1 MKNSPIFAKR
11 MKLVSSESIRNS
23 NKKSTGS
30 NIGTAGAVIKS
41 LYIKNY
47 ALIDELEVTFGS
59 GLNILTG
66 QTGAGKSIIIG
77 ALNAV
82 LGERADTE
90 TVRQGAKKAVVE
102 AVIMT
107 GGTPDPVVG
116 RLLTENEVE
125 GFIGDGGDGTGGDA
139 DDARGDEKREQGD
152 AWSGEQ
158 GGEIILRR
166 EIRSTG
172 SRAFIND
179 TPVNISVL
187 REVGDRLVDLHGQH
201 DHQLLL
207 KQDHHREVIDAL
219 PKVHPN
225 RMAYDETYRQVVR
238 IRKEC
243 DALKRRER
251 ELNEK
256 MELHRFQLRELEAAE
271 LDAEA
276 FEEMEA
282 EMKRL
287 DHAEDLDQKAAMI
300 GELGSDGERSLMDL
314 LSLIEDALE
323 DMAEIE
329 EEFRTYSEELKSARV
344 SFQELLS
351 HTERYRSRI
360 EFNPERLEELR
371 RKQAEVRRLEKK
383 YGRLLPE
390 LIRYR
395 QELEESVNLAE
406 NFDLELEK
414 KENELDASLQLL
426 KKKATALHDERDRSG
441 AALSRQISEALKQL
455 GIPNN
460 QFETHVDWRRDDS
473 GWIEVKG
480 GRVACHS
487 DGPDDV
493 VFFISTNKGESPK
506 PLARIASGG
515 EISRVMLAM
524 KSVIAREQH
533 LPVMIFDEID
543 TGIGGAV
550 AEQVGRTMHDLA
562 EHCQII
568 AITHQ
573 PQIAGQADNHF
584 MVEKQETG
592 DRTATFIRK
601 LDEEA
606 HIRQIA
612 SLMSGADVSDHAVAG
627 AREMVVKARNR
638 RKAG

>member
-11 MKLVSSESIRNS
+11 MTLVSCGA
-23 NKKSTGS
+23 TGE
-30 NIGTAGAVIKS
+30 NNHTTGAVIRS

-47 ALIDELEVTFGS
+47 ALIDEMEVSFGT

-66 QTGAGKSIIIG
+66 QTGAGKSIVIG

-90 TVRQGAKKAVVE
+90 TVREGTSKAVVE
-102 AVIMT
+102 AVIGT
-107 GGTPDPVVG
+107 GGETDPVVS
-116 RLLTENEVE
+116 RLMQEHDLE
-125 GFIGDGGDGTGGDA
+125 DM
-139 DDARGDEKREQGD
+139 
-152 AWSGEQ
+152 S
-158 GGEIILRR
+158 GEIILRR
-166 EIRSTG
+166 EIRPAG

-179 TPVNISVL
+179 TPVKISLL

-207 KQDHHREVIDAL
+207 RQDHHREVIDAL
-219 PKVHPN
+219 PGVSSHK
-225 RMAYDETYRQVVR
+225 RTYDEAYRKVLHL
-238 IRKEC
+238 RKER
-243 DALKRRER
+243 DALVRKER

-256 MELHRFQLRELEAAE
+256 MELHRFQLRELEAAD
-271 LDAEA
+271 LDEEA
-276 FEEMEA
+276 FAEMEA

-287 DHAEDLDQKAAMI
+287 DHAEDLDQKAALI
-300 GELGSDGERSLMDL
+300 GELGSGGERNLMDL
-314 LSLIEDALE
+314 LGMIQDALG
-323 DMAEIE
+323 DMAEMD
-329 EEFRTYSEELKSARV
+329 EEFRSYTEELRSARV

-360 EFNPERLEELR
+360 EFNPERLEEMR
-371 RKQAEVRRLEKK
+371 RKQAELRRLEKK
-383 YGRLLPE
+383 YGRLLPD

-414 KENELDASLQLL
+414 KETELASAL
-426 KKKATALHDERDRSG
+426 KVLRQSAIELHGQRESSG
-441 AALSRQISEALKQL
+441 AALGDRISEALKKL

-460 QFETHVDWRRDDS
+460 RFETRVMWREGEA
-473 GWIEVKG
+473 GWIEVDGKMI
-480 GRVACHS
+480 ACHA

-493 VFFISTNKGESPK
+493 VFYISTNKGESPK

-550 AEQVGRTMHDLA
+550 AEQVGWTMHDLA
-562 EHCQII
+562 GYCQII

-573 PQIAGQADNHF
+573 PQIAGQADYHF
-584 MVEKQETG
+584 RVEKQESG
-592 DRTATFIRK
+592 ERTVTYIHK
-601 LDEEA
+601 LDDEA
-606 HIRQIA
+606 HIRQVA
-612 SLMSGADVSDHAVAG
+612 SLMSGAEISEHAVAG
-627 AREMVVKARNR
+627 ARVMVQKARNR
-638 RKAG
+638 RKTG

>member
-11 MKLVSSESIRNS
+11 MTLVASGATGA
-23 NKKSTGS
+23 NKHT
-30 NIGTAGAVIKS
+30 TGAVIRS

-47 ALIDELEVTFGS
+47 ALIDELEVSFGT

-82 LGERADTE
+82 LGERAHTE
-90 TVRQGAKKAVVE
+90 TVRQGTSKAIVE
-102 AVIMT
+102 AVIGT
-107 GGTPDPVVG
+107 GADPDPVVS
-116 RLLTENEVE
+116 RLMEEHDVE
-125 GFIGDGGDGTGGDA
+125 HM
-139 DDARGDEKREQGD
+139 
-152 AWSGEQ
+152 

-166 EIRSTG
+166 EIRPTG

-179 TPVNISVL
+179 TPVTISLL

-219 PKVHPN
+219 PGVSSQKN
-225 RMAYDETYRQVVR
+225 TYEDAYRTVMRL
-238 IRKEC
+238 RKER
-243 DALKRRER
+243 DALVRQER
-251 ELNEK
+251 ELNDK
-256 MELHRFQLRELEAAE
+256 MELHRFQLQELVAAD
-271 LDAEA
+271 LDQAA
-276 FEEMEA
+276 YEEMEA

-287 DHAEDLDQKAAMI
+287 DHAEDLDRKAALI
-300 GELGSDGERSLMDL
+300 GELGSDGEHNLMDL
-314 LSLIEDALE
+314 LSLIEEALG
-323 DMAEIE
+323 DMAEMD
-329 EEFRTYSEELKSARV
+329 EEFRSYTEELRSARV

-351 HTERYRSRI
+351 HTELYRSRI
-360 EFNPERLEELR
+360 EFNPERLEKLR
-371 RKQAEVRRLEKK
+371 QKQAEIRRLEKK
-383 YGRLLPE
+383 YGRLLPD

-395 QELEESVNLAE
+395 QELEASVNLAE

-414 KENELDASLQLL
+414 KEKELAAAAKVLRQN
-426 KKKATALHDERDRSG
+426 ALELHGKRETSG
-441 AALSRQISEALKQL
+441 AALGGQISEALKKL

-460 QFETHVDWRRDDS
+460 RFETRVMWRQDDK
-473 GWIEVKG
+473 GWIDVDG
-480 GRVACHS
+480 TMVACHA

-562 EHCQII
+562 GHCQII

-573 PQIAGQADNHF
+573 PQIAGQADHHF
-584 MVEKQETG
+584 KVEKQESG
-592 DRTATFIRK
+592 ERTVTYIHK
-601 LDEEA
+601 LDDEA

-612 SLMSGADVSDHAVAG
+612 SLMSGADLSEHAVAG
-627 AREMVVKARNR
+627 AREMVQKARSR
-638 RKAG
+638 RKTG

>member
-11 MKLVSSESIRNS
+11 MTLVASRATGA
-23 NKKSTGS
+23 NKHT
-30 NIGTAGAVIKS
+30 IGAVIRS

-47 ALIDELEVTFGS
+47 ALIDELEVSFGT

-82 LGERADTE
+82 LGERAHTE
-90 TVRQGAKKAVVE
+90 TVRQGTSKAIVE
-102 AVIMT
+102 AVIGT
-107 GGTPDPVVG
+107 GADPDPVVS
-116 RLLTENEVE
+116 RLMEEHDVE
-125 GFIGDGGDGTGGDA
+125 HM
-139 DDARGDEKREQGD
+139 
-152 AWSGEQ
+152 

-166 EIRSTG
+166 EIRPTG

-179 TPVNISVL
+179 TPVTISLL

-219 PKVHPN
+219 PGVSSQKN
-225 RMAYDETYRQVVR
+225 TYEDAYRTVMRL
-238 IRKEC
+238 RKER
-243 DALKRRER
+243 DALVRQER
-251 ELNEK
+251 ELNDK
-256 MELHRFQLRELEAAE
+256 MELHRFQLQELVAAD
-271 LDAEA
+271 LDQAA
-276 FEEMEA
+276 YEEMVA

-287 DHAEDLDQKAAMI
+287 DHAEDLDRKAALI
-300 GELGSDGERSLMDL
+300 GELGSDGEHNLMDL
-314 LSLIEDALE
+314 LSLIEEALG
-323 DMAEIE
+323 DMAEMD
-329 EEFRTYSEELKSARV
+329 EEFRSYTEELRSARV

-351 HTERYRSRI
+351 HTELYRSRI
-360 EFNPERLEELR
+360 EFNPERLEKLR
-371 RKQAEVRRLEKK
+371 QKQAEIRRLEKK
-383 YGRLLPE
+383 YGRLLPD

-395 QELEESVNLAE
+395 QELEASVNLAE

-414 KENELDASLQLL
+414 KEKELAAAAKVLRQN
-426 KKKATALHDERDRSG
+426 ALELHGKRETSG
-441 AALSRQISEALKQL
+441 AALGGQISEALKKL

-460 QFETHVDWRRDDS
+460 RFETRVMWRQDDK
-473 GWIEVKG
+473 GWIDVDG
-480 GRVACHS
+480 TMVACHA

-562 EHCQII
+562 GHCQII

-573 PQIAGQADNHF
+573 PQIAGQADHHF
-584 MVEKQETG
+584 KVEKQESG
-592 DRTATFIRK
+592 ERTVTYIHK
-601 LDEEA
+601 LDDEA

-612 SLMSGADVSDHAVAG
+612 SLMSGADLSEHAVAG
-627 AREMVVKARNR
+627 AREMVQKARSR
-638 RKAG
+638 RKTG

>member
-11 MKLVSSESIRNS
+11 MTLVAGGA
-23 NKKSTGS
+23 TGV
-30 NIGTAGAVIKS
+30 NCLKTGTVIKS

-47 ALIDELEVTFGS
+47 ALIDELEVSFGI

-90 TVRQGAKKAVVE
+90 TVREGTSKAVVE
-102 AVIMT
+102 AVI
-107 GGTPDPVVG
+107 GTEGEPDPVVS
-116 RLLTENEVE
+116 RLL
-125 GFIGDGGDGTGGDA
+125 D
-139 DDARGDEKREQGD
+139 EQGVEND
-152 AWSGEQ
+152 GS
-158 GGEIILRR
+158 EIILRR
-166 EIRSTG
+166 EIRPAG

-179 TPVNISVL
+179 TPVTISVL

-219 PKVHPN
+219 PGVSARKKSYYE
-225 RMAYDETYRQVVR
+225 AYQTVVR
-238 IRKEC
+238 LRKER
-243 DALKRRER
+243 DALVRQER
-251 ELNEK
+251 ELSEK
-256 MELHRFQLRELEAAE
+256 MELHRFQLRELEAAD
-271 LDAEA
+271 LDEEA
-276 FEEMEA
+276 YQEMEA

-287 DHAEDLDQKAAMI
+287 DHAEDLDQKAALI
-300 GELGSDGERSLMDL
+300 GEMGSEGERNLMDL
-314 LSLIEDALE
+314 LGMIEDALG
-323 DMAEIE
+323 DMAEMDD
-329 EEFRTYSEELKSARV
+329 EFRSYTGELRSARL

-351 HTERYRSRI
+351 HTERYRARI

-371 RKQAEVRRLEKK
+371 QKQAEIRRLEKK
-383 YGRLLPE
+383 YGRLLPD

-395 QELEESVNLAE
+395 SELQASVNLAE

-414 KENELDASLQLL
+414 KEKELAAATKVLQQ
-426 KKKATALHDERDRSG
+426 KAKDLHDERGKSG
-441 AALSRQISEALKQL
+441 AALGSQISGALKNL

-460 QFETHVDWRRDDS
+460 RFETRVMWRHEAS
-473 GWIEVKG
+473 GWFDVDGKP
-480 GRVACHS
+480 VACHS
-487 DGPDDV
+487 DGPDEV
-493 VFFISTNKGESPK
+493 VFYISTNKGESPK

-573 PQIAGQADNHF
+573 PQIAGQADHHF
-584 MVEKQETG
+584 RVEKQESG
-592 DRTATFIRK
+592 ERTVTYIRK

-627 AREMVVKARNR
+627 AREMVQKARNR
-638 RKAG
+638 RKTG

>member
-11 MKLVSSESIRNS
+11 MTLVASGATGA
-23 NKKSTGS
+23 NKHT
-30 NIGTAGAVIKS
+30 NGAVIRS

-47 ALIDELEVTFGS
+47 ALIDELEVSFGT

-90 TVRQGAKKAVVE
+90 TVRQGTSKAIVE
-102 AVIMT
+102 AVIAT
-107 GGTPDPVVG
+107 GADPDPVVS
-116 RLLTENEVE
+116 RLMEEHDVE
-125 GFIGDGGDGTGGDA
+125 
-139 DDARGDEKREQGD
+139 RM
-152 AWSGEQ
+152 

-166 EIRSTG
+166 EIRPAG

-179 TPVNISVL
+179 TPVTISLL

-219 PKVHPN
+219 PGVSPQKHTYDG
-225 RMAYDETYRQVVR
+225 AYRTVVR
-238 IRKEC
+238 LRKER
-243 DALKRRER
+243 DALVRQER

-256 MELHRFQLRELEAAE
+256 MELHQFQFRELEAAD
-271 LDAEA
+271 LNQAA
-276 FEEMEA
+276 YEEMEA

-287 DHAEDLDQKAAMI
+287 DHAEDLDRKAAMI
-300 GELGSDGERSLMDL
+300 GELGSEGERNLMDL
-314 LSLIEDALE
+314 LSMIEETLG
-323 DMAEIE
+323 DMAEMD
-329 EEFRTYSEELKSARV
+329 EEFRSYTGELRSARL

-351 HTERYRSRI
+351 HTELYRSRI

-371 RKQAEVRRLEKK
+371 QKQAEIRRLEKK
-383 YGRLLPE
+383 YGRPLPD

-395 QELEESVNLAE
+395 SELQASVNLAE

-414 KENELDASLQLL
+414 KEKELAAAVNVLRQS
-426 KKKATALHDERDRSG
+426 ALELHEKRETSG
-441 AALSRQISEALKQL
+441 AALGGQISQALKKL

-460 QFETHVDWRRDDS
+460 RFETRVMWRQDDK
-473 GWIEVKG
+473 GWIDVDGKL
-480 GRVACHS
+480 VACHA
-487 DGPDDV
+487 DGPGDV
-493 VFFISTNKGESPK
+493 VFYISTNKGESPK

-573 PQIAGQADNHF
+573 PQIAGQADHHF
-584 MVEKQETG
+584 KVEKQESG
-592 DRTATFIRK
+592 ERTVTYIHK
-601 LDEEA
+601 LDDEA

-612 SLMSGADVSDHAVAG
+612 SLMSGADLSDHAVAG
-627 AREMVVKARNR
+627 AREMVQKARSR

>member
-1 MKNSPIFAKR
+1 
-11 MKLVSSESIRNS
+11 MKLVNSKLVRHS
-23 NKKSTGS
+23 NKIATGS
-30 NIGTAGAVIKS
+30 NNGKAGAVIKS

-47 ALIDELEVTFGS
+47 ALIDELEVTFGT

-90 TVRQGAKKAVVE
+90 TVRQGAKKAIVE
-102 AVIMT
+102 AVILT
-107 GGTPDPVVG
+107 SGKPDPVVG
-116 RLLTENEVE
+116 RLLAENEIE
-125 GFIGDGGDGTGGDA
+125 GYMKDWGDDGPAGQTVGDRGGESENMKGGD
-139 DDARGDEKREQGD
+139 Q
-152 AWSGEQ
+152 S
-158 GGEIILRR
+158 GEIILRR
-166 EIRSTG
+166 EIRPHG

-179 TPVNISVL
+179 TPVNLSVL
-187 REVGDRLVDLHGQH
+187 REAGDRLVDLHGQH

-219 PKVHPN
+219 PRVQPHKV
-225 RMAYDETYRQVVR
+225 AYDEAYRQVTR
-238 IRKEC
+238 IRKERETL
-243 DALKRRER
+243 ARRER
-251 ELNEK
+251 ELHEK
-256 MELHRFQLRELEAAE
+256 MELHKFQLNELEAAE

-276 FEEMEA
+276 FEEMKA
-282 EMKRL
+282 EMNRL
-287 DHAEDLDQKAAMI
+287 DNAEELDQKAALI
-300 GELGSDGERSLMDL
+300 GELGSESERNMMDL
-314 LSLIEDALE
+314 LSLVEDALD

-329 EEFRTYSEELKSARV
+329 EEFRTYSEELKSAKV

-383 YGRLLPE
+383 YGRLLPD

-395 QELEESVNLAE
+395 QELEVSVNLAE
-406 NFDLELEK
+406 NFDLELGK
-414 KENELDASLQLL
+414 KEKELAASLELL
-426 KKKATALHDERDRSG
+426 QAKAAALHDVRVNAGDI
-441 AALSRQISEALKQL
+441 LSRQISEALMKL

-460 QFETHVDWRRDDS
+460 QFETHVDWRRDES
-473 GWIEVKG
+473 GWIEVDG
-480 GRVACHS
+480 DRVACHS
-487 DGPDDV
+487 DGPDDI
-493 VFFISTNKGESPK
+493 VFFISTNKGEPPK
-506 PLARIASGG
+506 PLVRIASGG

-550 AEQVGRTMHDLA
+550 SEQVGRTMHDLA

-592 DRTATFIRK
+592 DRMATYIHK

-627 AREMVVKARNR
+627 AREMVAKARNR
-638 RKAG
+638 RKTG

>member
-1 MKNSPIFAKR
+1 MKNSPIFARR
-11 MKLVSSESIRNS
+11 MTLVSSGN
-23 NKKSTGS
+23 TGADKRT
-30 NIGTAGAVIKS
+30 NGAVIKS

-47 ALIDELEVTFGS
+47 ALIDELEVSFGT

-90 TVRQGAKKAVVE
+90 TVREGASKAVVE
-102 AVIMT
+102 AVIRA
-107 GGTPDPVVG
+107 GNEPDPVVN
-116 RLLTENEVE
+116 RLLEEHEVE
-125 GFIGDGGDGTGGDA
+125 NG
-139 DDARGDEKREQGD
+139 
-152 AWSGEQ
+152 

-166 EIRSTG
+166 EIRPAG

-179 TPVNISVL
+179 TPVTIAVL

-207 KQDHHREVIDAL
+207 KQDHHREVIDTL
-219 PKVHPN
+219 PEVAI
-225 RMAYDETYRQVVR
+225 RRQDYGEAYRTVARL
-238 IRKEC
+238 RKER
-243 DALKRRER
+243 DTLVRQER
-251 ELNEK
+251 ELSEK
-256 MELHRFQLRELEAAE
+256 MELHRFQLRELEAAS
-271 LDAEA
+271 LDEEA
-276 FEEMEA
+276 YAEMEA

-287 DHAEDLDQKAAMI
+287 DHAEELDQKAALI
-300 GELGSDGERSLMDL
+300 GELGSDGERNLMDL
-314 LSLIEDALE
+314 LSMIEDALG
-323 DMAEIE
+323 DMADMD
-329 EEFRTYSEELKSARV
+329 EEFRSYTEELRSARV

-360 EFNPERLEELR
+360 EFNPARLEEMR
-371 RKQAEVRRLEKK
+371 QKQAEIRRLEKK
-383 YGRLLPE
+383 YGRLLPD

-395 QELEESVNLAE
+395 QELEASVNLAE

-414 KENELDASLQLL
+414 KEKELAAAADVLR
-426 KKKATALHDERDRSG
+426 KKAVELHGEREKSG
-441 AALSRQISEALKQL
+441 AALGGRISEALKKL

-460 QFETHVDWRRDDS
+460 RFETRVIWRFDEN
-473 GWIEVKG
+473 GWIKVDGKA
-480 GRVACHS
+480 VAPQA

-493 VFFISTNKGESPK
+493 VFYISTNKGEPPK
-506 PLARIASGG
+506 PLAKIASGG

-573 PQIAGQADNHF
+573 PQIAGQADQHF
-584 MVEKQETG
+584 KVEKQESG
-592 DRTATFIRK
+592 ERTVTYIRK
-601 LDEEA
+601 LDDEA
-606 HIRQIA
+606 HIRQVA
-612 SLMSGADVSDHAVAG
+612 SLMSGADLSEHAVAG
-627 AREMVVKARNR
+627 AREMVQKARSR
-638 RKAG
+638 RKTG